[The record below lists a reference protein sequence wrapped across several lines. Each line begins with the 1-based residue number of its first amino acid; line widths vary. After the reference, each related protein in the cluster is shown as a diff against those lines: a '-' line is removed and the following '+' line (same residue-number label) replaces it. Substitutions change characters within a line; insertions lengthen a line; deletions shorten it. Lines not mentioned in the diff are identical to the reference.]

1 LESNFNELKKINLSR
16 ILKGSRVTEIDSR
29 CIADGIESKWLM
41 KNAGSRVAE
50 VIKEDFAG
58 IVITDTLS
66 EIKKG
71 KGQVN
76 AGNRITGAIICGG
89 GNNGG
94 DGFVAASE
102 LLHSGM
108 EVRIFCTSPV
118 EKFSS
123 DSRFYF
129 EELRK
134 KHKDNI
140 FFLTSVESKAKEIS
154 DFFEN
159 CIAQSDFIVDAI
171 FGTGLHG
178 KEITGSANE
187 VIEKINNAKNKNKK
201 ILVYAVDI
209 PSGIDS
215 DNAKILGIA
224 VKADKTVT
232 FSCKKFGTTSY
243 PGAYYAGEIIVADIG
258 IPEKYFESYEEIFQP
273 NFEWVASHLP
283 LKKPWTYKHEVGK
296 LLVIA
301 GSIGFTG
308 AATMTC
314 EAAMRA
320 GAGLITLV
328 CPWELNSI
336 FEIKLIEVMTYPVE
350 QTDDISIHMDC
361 LEEVIEISKKYDA
374 LAIGP
379 GISTNPSTICLVRE
393 ILKKVKKPTVL
404 DADGLKALYGPR
416 EIESEN
422 NCDFSHV
429 VITPH
434 AGELASILGREKIA
448 LEEKLD
454 ANLEIVK
461 KYNLVSVLK
470 GAGTMVTE
478 PGGRTFIN
486 PTGSWALATAGTGD
500 ILTGIIGS
508 LLAQGISLVDAAVCG
523 AYIHGMASDM
533 MVPFTS
539 KTSQTATDLFEGIK
553 KVFLEIEKIKY
564 GNLH

>member
-1 LESNFNELKKINLSR
+1 MESNLNELKETYASR
-16 ILKGSRVTEIDSR
+16 ILKGSKTAEIDSK
-29 CIADGIESKWLM
+29 CILSGIESKLLM
-41 KNAGSRVAE
+41 KNAGNKVAE
-50 VIKEDFAG
+50 VIKKDFA
-58 IVITDTLS
+58 IMSDTDTTP
-66 EIKKG
+66 KVRRDTG
-71 KGQVN
+71 KT
-76 AGNRITGAIICGG
+76 AGSHAAGTVVCGG

-94 DGFVAASE
+94 DGFVAALE
-102 LLHSGM
+102 LLDSGI
-108 EVRIFCTSPV
+108 EVKIFCIGPV
-118 EKFSS
+118 DKFGP
-123 DSRFYF
+123 DSRLYF
-129 EELRK
+129 EKLNEKYKSKIYYLASGELK
-134 KHKDNI
+134 N
-140 FFLTSVESKAKEIS
+140 KEVI

-159 CIAQSDFIVDAI
+159 SIAQSDFIVDAI

-178 KEITGSANE
+178 KEISGPAKE

-201 ILVYAVDI
+201 ILIYAIDI

-215 DNAKILGIA
+215 DNAKILGTAI
-224 VKADKTVT
+224 KADKTIT
-232 FSCKKFGTTSY
+232 FTCKKIGLVSY
-243 PGAYYAGEIIVADIG
+243 PGAYFAGMVIVSDIG
-258 IPEKYFESYEEIFQP
+258 IPEKCFENYEEIYETSLQ
-273 NFEWVASHLP
+273 WVSGRLP
-283 LKKPWTYKHEVGK
+283 FKKPWTYKHEVGK

-308 AATMTC
+308 AATMAC

-320 GAGLITLV
+320 GAGLLTLV

-336 FEIKLIEVMTYPVE
+336 FEIKLTEIMTYPVE
-350 QTDDISIHMDC
+350 QTDDISIHMEC

-379 GISTNPSTICLVRE
+379 GISKNPSTICLVRE

-404 DADGLKALYGPR
+404 DADGLRALYGPR

-429 VITPH
+429 IITPH

-448 LEEKLD
+448 LEDRLD

-470 GAGTMVTE
+470 GAGTLITE
-478 PGGRTFIN
+478 PGGKTFIN

-508 LLAQGISLVDAAVCG
+508 LLAQGMSLADAAVCG
-523 AYIHGMASDM
+523 TYIHGMASDLM
-533 MVPFTS
+533 APYTS
-539 KTSQTATDLFEGIK
+539 KTSQMATDLLEGIK

-564 GNLH
+564 DSLY

>member
-1 LESNFNELKKINLSR
+1 MEPNFNELKRINLSR
-16 ILKGSRVTEIDSR
+16 VLKGSRVAEIDSK

-50 VIKEDFAG
+50 IIKKDFANMA
-58 IVITDTLS
+58 ITNTRP
-66 EIKKG
+66 EIKKDTV
-71 KGQVN
+71 KIN
-76 AGNRITGAIICGG
+76 AGKHITGTIICGG

-94 DGFVAASE
+94 DGFVTALE
-102 LLHSGM
+102 LLDSGM
-108 EVRIFCTSPV
+108 EVKIFCTSPV
-118 EKFSS
+118 EKFSP

-129 EELRK
+129 EKLSK
-134 KHKDNI
+134 KYKNSI
-140 FFLTSVESKAKEIS
+140 FYLTSGESKAKEVS

-159 CIAQSDFIVDAI
+159 CIGQPDFIVDAI

-178 KEITGSANE
+178 KEITGPANE

-215 DNAKILGIA
+215 DNAKILGTA

-232 FSCKKFGTTSY
+232 FSCKKFGITSY
-243 PGAYYAGEIIVADIG
+243 PGAYYAGEIIIADIG

-273 NFEWVASHLP
+273 NLEWVAAHLP
-283 LKKPWTYKHEVGK
+283 FKKPWTYKHEVGK

-336 FEIKLIEVMTYPVE
+336 FEIKLTEVMTYPVE

-361 LEEVIEISKKYDA
+361 LEEVMEISKKYDA

-393 ILKKVKKPTVL
+393 ILKKIKKPTVL
-404 DADGLKALYGPR
+404 DADGLRALYGPR
-416 EIESEN
+416 EVESEN

-470 GAGTMVTE
+470 GAGTLITE

-486 PTGSWALATAGTGD
+486 PTGSWGLATAGTGD

-508 LLAQGISLVDAAVCG
+508 LLAQGMSLMDAAVCG
-523 AYIHGMASDM
+523 VYIHGMASDM

-553 KVFLEIEKIKY
+553 KIFLEIEKTKY
-564 GNLH
+564 GNLY

>member
-1 LESNFNELKKINLSR
+1 MESNFNEMKGTNLNR
-16 ILKGSRVTEIDSR
+16 ILKGSKIAEIDSR
-29 CIADGIESKWLM
+29 CKLSGIESKWLM

-50 VIKEDFAG
+50 VIKKDFAR
-58 IVITDTLS
+58 DA
-66 EIKKG
+66 KKS
-71 KGQVN
+71 
-76 AGNRITGAIICGG
+76 ITGRRTAGTIVCGG

-94 DGFVAASE
+94 DGFVAALE
-102 LLHSGM
+102 LLDDGI
-108 EVRIFCTSPV
+108 EVKIFCTGPV
-118 EKFSS
+118 EKFSPG
-123 DSRFYF
+123 SRFYF
-129 EELRK
+129 EKLNEK
-134 KHKDNI
+134 YKSSI
-140 FFLTSVESKAKEIS
+140 FYLDS
-154 DFFEN
+154 DFFKSCLE
-159 CIAQSDFIVDAI
+159 QSDFIVDAI

-178 KEITGSANE
+178 KEIFGPAKE

-201 ILVYAVDI
+201 ILIYAVDI
-209 PSGIDS
+209 ASGIDS
-215 DNAKILGIA
+215 DNAKILGAAI
-224 VKADKTVT
+224 KADKTVT
-232 FSCKKFGTTSY
+232 FSCKKIGLASY
-243 PGAYYAGEIIVADIG
+243 PGAYFAGEIIVTDIG
-258 IPEKYFESYEEIFQP
+258 IPEKYFENYEEIYEVSL
-273 NFEWVASHLP
+273 EWVAGRLP
-283 LKKPWTYKHEVGK
+283 FKKPWTYKHEVGK

-320 GAGLITLV
+320 GAGLLTLV

-336 FEIKLIEVMTYPVE
+336 FEIKLTEVMTYPVE
-350 QTDDISIHMDC
+350 QTDDISIHMEC

-393 ILKKVKKPTVL
+393 ILKKIKKPTVL
-404 DADGLKALYGPR
+404 DADGLRALYGPR
-416 EIESEN
+416 EVESEN

-448 LEEKLD
+448 LEDRLD
-454 ANLEIVK
+454 ANLEIAK

-470 GAGTMVTE
+470 GAGTLITE

-508 LLAQGISLVDAAVCG
+508 LLAQGMSLVDAAVCG
-523 AYIHGMASDM
+523 TYIHGMASDL
-533 MVPFTS
+533 VAPCTS
-539 KTSQTATDLFEGIK
+539 KTSQTATDLLEGIK
-553 KVFLEIEKIKY
+553 KVFLEVEKIKY
-564 GNLH
+564 E